1 MVDAQALITVLQSF
15 RARQVLLLGESILDR
30 YLRGVAAGMCREAPV
45 PVVGLRSTVEAP
57 GGAANVA
64 RNLRKL
70 GAEVRFVSVVGDDAS
85 GARLKDLL
93 TRDGVDTRFMLR
105 DRHRDTVVKQRL
117 RCDDQLV
124 ARFDEGDVG
133 PVSQETEH
141 QLAKAL
147 RDAAQGCDCV
157 VVSDYDLGLVGPS
170 VLEALTELRE
180 AGVVLVVDAKRLERY
195 RALRPLIAKPNFGE
209 ALKLL
214 GCSSVEG
221 DRTAFIS
228 EAETELL
235 EATGAQSL
243 AVTLD
248 SEGALLL
255 GSGGPYRTA
264 GRSVPAAYAAGAGD
278 TFLSAL
284 ALALASGAPVT
295 VAMDL
300 AAAAADVILDSD
312 GTASCGYED
321 LERELAGQGKF
332 LRDHQ
337 QVQDMAAR
345 YHGEGR
351 RIVFTNGCFDILH
364 RGHITY
370 LERAKALGDVLI
382 VGLNSDDSVQRLKGA
397 GRPVN
402 GLADRIAVVAALGC
416 VDHVLSFEDDTAH
429 APIRMIRPDLFV
441 KGGDYVAKALP
452 EVALVE
458 ELGGRVRLL
467 EYIEKNSTSGLIER
481 IRRDARVG

>member
-1 MVDAQALITVLQSF
+1 MVDAQALIGVLQSF
-15 RARQVLLLGESILDR
+15 KARQVLLVGESILDR
-30 YLRGVAAGMCREAPV
+30 YLKGVAAGMCREAPV
-45 PVVGLRSTVEAP
+45 PVVGLRTTVEAP

-64 RNLRKL
+64 RNLGRL
-70 GAEVRFVSVVGDDAS
+70 GARVRFVSVVGDDQS
-85 GARLKDLL
+85 GARLVELL
-93 TRDGVDTRFMLR
+93 AQDGVDTRFVLR
-105 DRHRDTVVKQRL
+105 DPTRATVLKQRL

-133 PVSQETEH
+133 PVSAETDCW
-141 QLAKAL
+141 LA
-147 RDAAQGCDCV
+147 AAVREAAAGCDCI
-157 VVSDYDLGLVGPS
+157 VVSDYDLGLVGPAALE
-170 VLEALTELRE
+170 VLRELRE
-180 AGVVLVVDAKRLERY
+180 SQPVFVVDAKRLERY
-195 RALRPLIAKPNFGE
+195 RDLKPLIAKPNFGE
-209 ALKLL
+209 AVKLL
-214 GCSSVEG
+214 GHPLAGS
-221 DRTAFIS
+221 DRAQFIL

-235 EATGAQSL
+235 DATGAQSL

-284 ALALASGAPVT
+284 ALALSSGSAST

-321 LERELAGQGKF
+321 LERELAGQGKL
-332 LRDHQ
+332 LRDAQ
-337 QVQDMAAR
+337 QIQDRAAR
-345 YHGEGR
+345 YRAEGR

-382 VGLNSDDSVQRLKGA
+382 VGLNSDGSVERLKGA
-397 GRPVN
+397 DRPVN

-416 VDHVLSFEDDTAH
+416 VDHVLSFDDDTAH
-429 APIRMIRPDLFV
+429 GPIRLIKPDLFV
-441 KGGDYVAKALP
+441 KGGDYAAKALP